1 MGTIREIYNAKSRV
15 LLGRMLMDPASE
27 SDPRL
32 PDQLNMYLMNVSQ
45 EIYCEGKP
53 VRFDPLTRQIG
64 DTTYVDL
71 KTGEVTDEDE
81 NVLFTCFDEYLM
93 SNIESTLLFLE
104 SFVCTKHE

>member
-1 MGTIREIYNAKSRV
+1 MGTIREIYNAKSKV
-15 LLGRMLMDPASE
+15 ILGRPLMDPASE
-27 SDPRL
+27 SDSRL
-32 PDQLNMYLMNVSQ
+32 PEQLNLYLMSVSR

-64 DTTYVDL
+64 DTSFIDM

-104 SFVCTKHE
+104 SFVGK